1 VLSIAT
7 WSASIPCHSLS
18 LWCCLMI
25 VGHVATG
32 GEPPARGCDGRR
44 QTACPSKCH
53 VPDFRPSPESAA
65 VGVPDVGFLFL
76 GKGSWSSAPMLPRAE
91 PGNVRVLGR
100 IGGGSFGSVFKVR
113 FRDTGTTA
121 ALKQVSLVGLSPSE
135 QVRGHWSLTCAVR
148 LDVHVAVCS
157 VLPVLSPSC
166 RNPQLTTYLNTLFC
180 ALGCWGEGSPVMPD
194 LEQAGRGG
202 AVQKPSQTPSFSHL
216 SHDLT
221 TLPCVP

>member
-1 VLSIAT
+1 
-7 WSASIPCHSLS
+7 
-18 LWCCLMI
+18 MI
-25 VGHVATG
+25 VGHVATR

-53 VPDFRPSPESAA
+53 GFVNRDFRPSPESAA

-113 FRDTGTTA
+113 LRDTETTA

-135 QVRGHWSLTCAVR
+135 QVRGHSWSLTRA
-148 LDVHVAVCS
+148 
-157 VLPVLSPSC
+157 
-166 RNPQLTTYLNTLFC
+166 
-180 ALGCWGEGSPVMPD
+180 
-194 LEQAGRGG
+194 
-202 AVQKPSQTPSFSHL
+202 
-216 SHDLT
+216 
-221 TLPCVP
+221 

>member
-1 VLSIAT
+1 
-7 WSASIPCHSLS
+7 
-18 LWCCLMI
+18 MI
-25 VGHVATG
+25 VGRVATG

-53 VPDFRPSPESAA
+53 GFVIFARRPKAQRWEFRTL
-65 VGVPDVGFLFL
+65 DFL

-135 QVRGHWSLTCAVR
+135 QVRGHSPALGC
-148 LDVHVAVCS
+148 LCGSVAVCS

-166 RNPQLTTYLNTLFC
+166 RNPQLTTYLNTLFH

-194 LEQAGRGG
+194 LEG
-202 AVQKPSQTPSFSHL
+202 VVL
-216 SHDLT
+216 SRNRRK
-221 TLPCVP
+221 LPASAT